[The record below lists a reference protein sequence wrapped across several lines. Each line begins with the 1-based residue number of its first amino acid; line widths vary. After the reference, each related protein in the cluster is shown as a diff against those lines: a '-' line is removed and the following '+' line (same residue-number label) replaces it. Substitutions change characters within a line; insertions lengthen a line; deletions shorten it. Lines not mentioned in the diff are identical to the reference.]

1 MEDQVGEKLADEM
14 EFTPKAVERADD
26 SLTDSCYTLERNPPK
41 EKIKKKGSK
50 KNLETP
56 SSKTKNQK
64 IWSKSPRPLKRL
76 RKALSF
82 SRSRSR
88 LSMVKDDENE
98 KPPDHPKPKKLV
110 LPPAPKTKPIA
121 EVRDPHPIPPNPTA
135 AGSGRSNK
143 RREFDLLSV
152 EIQEMEDKLKR
163 RGPFIALHVPRD
175 ALCCFLA
182 GLAKVYT
189 CIYIYNIYI

>member
-64 IWSKSPRPLKRL
+64 IWSKSPTPLKRL

-98 KPPDHPKPKKLV
+98 KPPDHPKPQKLV

-121 EVRDPHPIPPNPTA
+121 EVNSTQPNSSRFRTKQQA
-135 AGSGRSNK
+135 KGVRLA
-143 RREFDLLSV
+143 
-152 EIQEMEDKLKR
+152 I
-163 RGPFIALHVPRD
+163 RGNPRD
-175 ALCCFLA
+175 GGQAQEAGTIHCPPCTTRCFVLFLA

-189 CIYIYNIYI
+189 CINIYI

>member
-64 IWSKSPRPLKRL
+64 IWSKSPTPLKRL

-98 KPPDHPKPKKLV
+98 KPPDHPKPQKLV

-121 EVRDPHPIPPNPTA
+121 EVRDPQPIPPNPTA
-135 AGSGRSNK
+135 AGWGRSNK
-143 RREFDLLSV
+143 GREFDLLSV

-189 CIYIYNIYI
+189 CINIYI

>member
-1 MEDQVGEKLADEM
+1 VETPPAKRYRSKTGSTDDLEWDQMEDQVGEKLADEM

-64 IWSKSPRPLKRL
+64 IWSKSPTPLKRL

-82 SRSRSR
+82 SRSRSC

-98 KPPDHPKPKKLV
+98 KPPDHPKPQKLV

-135 AGSGRSNK
+135 AG
-143 RREFDLLSV
+143 
-152 EIQEMEDKLKR
+152 
-163 RGPFIALHVPRD
+163 
-175 ALCCFLA
+175 
-182 GLAKVYT
+182 
-189 CIYIYNIYI
+189 